1 MADHH
6 EEEQLGKLY
15 DAKAARRLIKYL
27 APYRRLVVIALSLTI
42 LLNLVRQLGPLLTKW
57 AIDDYVAPAAQG
69 ACVTMGRCMSTP
81 WSKRRPRRAAA
92 RGPPR
97 AT

>member
-1 MADHH
+1 MSSHH

-27 APYRRLVVIALSLTI
+27 VPYRRLVVIALSLTI

-69 ACVTMGRCMSTP
+69 ALALNSAFDGVFWLALAYLGALSVTLA
-81 WSKRRPRRAAA
+81 RR
-92 RGPPR
+92 
-97 AT
+97 